1 MIQSDVII
9 RRHKKLKEL
18 SKQHTL
24 ILHLC
29 WKIRIGFKKSVE
41 LKRIKS
47 YVNWFYANTLKQHF
61 EIKEQYIYPILDK
74 QDKLIRRVLKEH
86 RRIRRLIAK
95 EESLEISL
103 SLLEEELERHI
114 RFEEWVLFKKIQQTI
129 ELKELDVF
137 IFNLDTKEDD
147 EWGDKFWEY
156 GTG

>member
-1 MIQSDVII
+1 MIQYSVSVI
-9 RRHKKLKEL
+9 RHKELKEL
-18 SKQHTL
+18 SKEHTL
-24 ILHLC
+24 ILLLC
-29 WKIRIGFKKSVE
+29 WRIRIGFKKSIE

-74 QDKLIRRVLKEH
+74 QDKLIRRALKEH

-129 ELKELDVF
+129 ELKELNVF
-137 IFNLDTKEDD
+137 TFNLATKEDD
-147 EWGDKFWEY
+147 EWIDKFWEFNPS
-156 GTG
+156 